1 MAIIVGIFQQKLKFQ
16 LTVALGEKTSV
27 YQLSVGFT
35 LWRPFTLNSIAI
47 HLIVVVSM
55 ATNQSN
61 VIYKG
66 ERAVMKIHH
75 INESQTAPTSMNKG
89 PICTLNQQ

>member
-1 MAIIVGIFQQKLKFQ
+1 MAIIVGIFQQKLKFL

-27 YQLSVGFT
+27 YQLSVGFI
-35 LWRPFTLNSIAI
+35 LWRLFTLNFIAI

-55 ATNQSN
+55 ATNQNN

-66 ERAVMKIHH
+66 EQ
-75 INESQTAPTSMNKG
+75 S
-89 PICTLNQQ
+89 